1 MVERLVPRSRWRI
14 ALFCSLLALASMRCI
29 SDFVLT
35 PDGGPPPPRYQLR
48 FLAAPSRGA
57 PGAPLEPRIRVAITD
72 AEGHRADSIEGT
84 ATIRIAEGPPGV
96 SLGGTTM
103 AAIIRGEAT
112 FDSVT
117 IDGVGEV
124 RLAVFAPG
132 LAPDTTSTFAVT
144 WPPVDE
150 IGLSPRSIQAAALGD
165 TVRIIATLRDEDGR
179 TLPAVPLTWTTTD
192 PAVAGVT
199 AGGLVTMLGNGE
211 AVIQAEVQGVGAT
224 VRVEVRQ
231 KVRRVT
237 VTPAELVL
245 ATNATA
251 VVRAAAFDRNDSAIA
266 WPFRFSW
273 SSNRSSRVAV
283 LPGTGDAST
292 ATLRRFRGG
301 TTTVTA
307 TLEGATGSVTVR

>member
-29 SDFVLT
+29 SDFVMS

-57 PGAPLEPRIRVAITD
+57 PGAPLPRIRVAITD
-72 AEGHRADSIEGT
+72 TEGHRADSIEGT
-84 ATIRIAEGPPGV
+84 ATIRIVAGPPDV
-96 SLGGTTM
+96 SLGGTTS
-103 AAIIRGEAT
+103 AALVGGEAT

-117 IDGVGEV
+117 INGVGDV
-124 RLAVFAPG
+124 RLAVFAAG
-132 LAPDTTSTFAVT
+132 LTPDTTSTFAVT
-144 WPPVDE
+144 WPPVDD
-150 IGLSPRSIQAAALGD
+150 IDLAPRTIQSDALGD
-165 TVRIIATLRDEDGR
+165 TVRVRATLRDEDDR

-199 AGGLVTMLGNGE
+199 AGGLVTIRGNGE
-211 AVIQAEVQGVGAT
+211 AEIRAEVQGVAAT

-237 VTPAELVL
+237 VTPSELVL

-251 VVRAAAFDRNDSAIA
+251 VVRATAVDRNDSAIA
-266 WPFRFSW
+266 RPIRFSW
-273 SSNRSSRVAV
+273 SSNRSNRVAV
-283 LPGTGDAST
+283 LPGAGDAGT

-307 TLEGATGSVTVR
+307 TLEGASGSVTVR